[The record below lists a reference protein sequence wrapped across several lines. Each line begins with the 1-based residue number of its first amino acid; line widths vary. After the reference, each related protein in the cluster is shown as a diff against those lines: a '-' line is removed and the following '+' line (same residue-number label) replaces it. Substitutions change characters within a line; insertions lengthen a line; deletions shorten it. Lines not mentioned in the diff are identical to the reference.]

1 MDNRHDIPESA
12 APILSSLHGRQIGI
26 KRCISKHEFTQAILH
41 GRKTKCMQCRR
52 TGKDT
57 WPYDYKEITCVTDAS
72 STVELTSWVT
82 PAWGINIEKVN
93 ITNEM
98 LKDYNRAIVP
108 SKAISS
114 WKSHAVVI
122 VDQIR
127 SMRNTD
133 KTNGVSRSD
142 MVWLTLAVDYVGKRM
157 RSGEATSQDHFSLIA
172 INKVGKVWLKYQP
185 FD

>member
-1 MDNRHDIPESA
+1 MGD
-12 APILSSLHGRQIGI
+12 SS
-26 KRCISKHEFTQAILH
+26 
-41 GRKTKCMQCRR
+41 M
-52 TGKDT
+52 GK
-57 WPYDYKEITCVTDAS
+57 
-72 STVELTSWVT
+72 
-82 PAWGINIEKVN
+82 NIEKVN

-98 LKDYNRAIVP
+98 LKDYNRAIVA

-122 VDQIR
+122 VDQSR
-127 SMRNTD
+127 WMRNTD

-142 MVWLTLAVDYVGKRM
+142 TVWLIAVDYVGKRM